1 MQGEYPSKVATEN
14 RQRGVGENRALVLTL
29 WAVIDAERLGY
40 EKMNPGRLEMPWLE
54 LMYNPKDGKWGSI
67 ERKQKEIGKEKWNDK
82 QEKTKTL
89 SND

>member
-1 MQGEYPSKVATEN
+1 
-14 RQRGVGENRALVLTL
+14 
-29 WAVIDAERLGY
+29 
-40 EKMNPGRLEMPWLE
+40 MNPGRLEKPWLE